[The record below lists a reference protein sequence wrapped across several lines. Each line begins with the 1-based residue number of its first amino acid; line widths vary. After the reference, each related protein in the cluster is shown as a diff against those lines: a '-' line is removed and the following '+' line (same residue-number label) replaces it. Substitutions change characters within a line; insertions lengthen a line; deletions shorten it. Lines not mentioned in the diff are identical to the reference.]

1 MTFSDLNLID
11 PILKALDAQ
20 GYTEPTPIQ
29 AQTIPLILDKRDILG
44 CAQTGTGKTAAFA
57 IPILQ
62 LMNAN
67 KKPHDDIRRIKALV
81 LTPTRELAIQIGD
94 SFSVYGKNTRLKNV
108 VIFGGVKQNAQV
120 TAINKGIDI
129 LVATPGRLLDLI
141 SQKLVD
147 LSALQFFVLDEAD
160 RMLDMGF
167 VHDVKKILT
176 KIPAKRQSLFFSATM
191 PKEIVKLA
199 DSILDNP
206 AKVEVAPASSTAE
219 TITQSVYH
227 VDKPNKRHLLVE
239 ILKDKNIE
247 RGLVFT
253 RTKHGADK
261 VTKDLNLA
269 GINALAI
276 HGNKS
281 QNNRQNALS
290 SFKENKIRILVAT
303 DIAARGIDID
313 ELTHVIN
320 YELPNIP
327 EQYVHRIGR
336 TGRAGLSGVAIA
348 FADSDE
354 MEYLRDIERT
364 IKIVIPV
371 IEDHSYPLQGSKIAN
386 SKESVSEPIKNT
398 GPKISRNP
406 NKRNYVAPTRDE
418 IAVSLKN
425 NPNGFEHRPVLDN
438 GNREVNFRKPRE
450 EGNFVKDQVKSKFG
464 SRSSGSFAERKYG
477 DKPSFESKPRTFSK
491 DDRHRLEPT
500 KKSFGERFDKDTHSG
515 RNYPDKFTPKNFN
528 GERFQQRDE
537 RPKRDFSPNKF
548 SRDSQPRYESDKKP
562 SASAMSKF
570 SGGKKRSDFGA
581 SRPTHRG
588 E

>member
-1 MTFSDLNLID
+1 MTFSELNLID

-20 GYTEPTPIQ
+20 GYIEPTPIQ

-227 VDKPNKRHLLVE
+227 VDKPNKRHLLIEV
-239 ILKDKNIE
+239 LKDKNIE

-281 QNNRQNALS
+281 QNNRQNALN

-371 IEDHSYPLQGSKIAN
+371 IEDHPYPLQGGGTIAT
-386 SKESVSEPIKNT
+386 KEGIAGAVKNT
-398 GPKISRNP
+398 GLKISRNP

-418 IAVSLKN
+418 IEVSRKN
-425 NPNGFEHRPVLDN
+425 NPGGFEFRPVKED

-464 SRSSGSFAERKYG
+464 SKSSSSFAERKYG
-477 DKPSFESKPRTFSK
+477 DKPRTFQK

-500 KKSFGERFDKDTHSG
+500 QKSFGERFDRDTHSG
-515 RNYPDKFTPKNFN
+515 RNYPDKFKPKTNN
-528 GERFQQRDE
+528 GERFE
-537 RPKRDFSPNKF
+537 KKSFGSNSNFGSNNKF
-548 SRDSQPRYESDKKP
+548 ARDSQPRNESNRAP

-581 SRPTHRG
+581 RRPVNRG

>member
-1 MTFSDLNLID
+1 MTFSELNLID
-11 PILKALDAQ
+11 PILKALDSQ

-29 AQTIPLILDKRDILG
+29 AQTIPLILEKRDILG

-57 IPILQ
+57 IPIIQ

-94 SFSVYGKNTRLKNV
+94 SFSDYGKNTRLKNV

-129 LVATPGRLLDLI
+129 LIATPGRLLDLI

-167 VHDVKKILT
+167 VQDVKKILT
-176 KIPAKRQSLFFSATM
+176 KIPTKRQSLFFSATM

-219 TITQSVYH
+219 TISQTVYH
-227 VDKPNKRHLLVE
+227 VDKSNKRHLLIEV
-239 ILKDKNIE
+239 LKDKNIE

-281 QNNRQNALS
+281 QNNRQNALN

-348 FADSDE
+348 FADADE

-364 IKIVIPV
+364 IKITIPV
-371 IEDHSYPLQGSKIAN
+371 VEDHSYPIQNSHKSAEGAN
-386 SKESVSEPIKNT
+386 PVKNT
-398 GPKISRNP
+398 GPKVSRNP
-406 NKRNYVAPTRDE
+406 NKRNYIAPTNEE
-418 IAVSLKN
+418 IAISQKN
-425 NPNGFEHRPVLDN
+425 NPNGFEHRPMIN

-450 EGNFVKDQVKSKFG
+450 ENNFVKDKAKSKFG
-464 SRSSGSFAERKYG
+464 SKSSGSFAERKYG
-477 DKPSFESKPRTFSK
+477 DKPSYGNRSTGERSFVK

-500 KKSFGERFDKDTHSG
+500 KKSFGERFDKETHSG
-515 RNYPDKFTPKNFN
+515 RNYPDKFSPKNSN
-528 GERFQQRDE
+528 GERFAQRDDRPQRRDPNE
-537 RPKRDFSPNKF
+537 RKYSSNNSFSADNA
-548 SRDSQPRYESDKKP
+548 KP
-562 SASAMSKF
+562 LSSKVTSKF
-570 SGGKKRSDFGA
+570 SSKKRSDFGA
-581 SRPTHRG
+581 RRPTQRG

>member
-1 MTFSDLNLID
+1 MTFSELNLID

-20 GYTEPTPIQ
+20 GYIEPTPIQ

-281 QNNRQNALS
+281 QNNRQNALN

-371 IEDHSYPLQGSKIAN
+371 IEDHPYPLQGARSTT
-386 SKESVSEPIKNT
+386 SKESTAGAVKNT

-425 NPNGFEHRPVLDN
+425 NPNGFEHRPVKED

-464 SRSSGSFAERKYG
+464 SRSSGSFADRKYG
-477 DKPSFESKPRTFSK
+477 DKSSFQPRSFVK
-491 DDRHRLEPT
+491 DDRNRLEPT

-515 RNYPDKFTPKNFN
+515 RNYPDKFSPKNSN
-528 GERFQQRDE
+528 GERFQQRDD

-548 SRDSQPRYESDKKP
+548 SRDSQPRYESSTKP